1 MTMRRRLPPLRPDL
15 SHEVSLRLL
24 GCALVA
30 GIDEAGRGAWA
41 GPVVA
46 AAVILPDTPN
56 VLAALAGVDDSKKLS
71 ARQREMC
78 RPVIERTAVAWAVG
92 AATNEEIDALGIIA
106 ATRLAMCR
114 AIHGLSARPDALVI
128 DALSL
133 PDIDI
138 RQDVFNHADGLCL
151 SVAAASILAK
161 TERDARMRE
170 LDKLWPGYGFALHKG
185 YGTPAHQRAL
195 AQLGAAPA
203 HRMSFAPIRARITG

>member
-1 MTMRRRLPPLRPDL
+1 M
-15 SHEVSLRLL
+15 
-24 GCALVA
+24 A

-46 AAVILPDTPN
+46 AAVILPDLPN
-56 VLAALAGVDDSKKLS
+56 VLAALAGVDDSKRLT
-71 ARQREMC
+71 ARQREAC
-78 RPVIERTAVAWAVG
+78 RPAIVQAAVAWAVG
-92 AATNEEIDALGIIA
+92 SASNEEIDALGIIA

-114 AIHGLSARPDALVI
+114 AIQGLSARPDALVI
-128 DALSL
+128 DALRL
-133 PDIDI
+133 PEIDI

-151 SVAAASILAK
+151 SVAAASVLAK

-170 LDKLWPGYGFALHKG
+170 LDEVWPGYGFALHKG

-203 HRMSFAPIRARITG
+203 HRASFAPIRARITG